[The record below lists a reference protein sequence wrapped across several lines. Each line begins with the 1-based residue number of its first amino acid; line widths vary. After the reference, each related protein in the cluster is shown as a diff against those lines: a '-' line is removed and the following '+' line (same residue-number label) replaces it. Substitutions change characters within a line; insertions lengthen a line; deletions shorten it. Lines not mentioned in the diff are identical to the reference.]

1 MTLKTSITH
10 HTLAATIR
18 RSLFSAAMALGLFT
32 ALPLAQAE
40 PAGHASKCTA
50 QLAKDNGFVGFAL
63 ENDFFARAS
72 NSDEHYTNGI
82 QFSYLTPARV
92 AVAAPL
98 QSLTRLPMFGIDK
111 KTTCASHRYAIALGQ
126 ELFTPDDTNTTALI
140 SDDRPYAAWLHLTF
154 ALQSVWKH
162 EASGAALQDQ
172 WKLDI
177 GIVGPSAM
185 GEQAQNNYHVLIG
198 VAESKGWNNQ
208 LEDEIG
214 INLTFE
220 RSVRSPAFATPSL
233 FGLETDFVP
242 YGVLSLGNVQT
253 HAGLGGVFRLGPD
266 VPEDFGPPRIYP
278 GIGGSDVFTPISQF
292 DWYVFAGL
300 EGRAVAH
307 NIFLDGNSFST
318 SHSVDKY
325 PFVAEGRLGVVAVIA
340 KTARISYTHIFR
352 SKEFRE
358 QPEPD
363 QFGSLTISFAL

>member
-1 MTLKTSITH
+1 MLLNTLLLRGSTRGA
-10 HTLAATIR
+10 L
-18 RSLFSAAMALGLFT
+18 LSAAFSLSLLVGM
-32 ALPLAQAE
+32 P
-40 PAGHASKCTA
+40 HAHANPQETTSHCAA
-50 QLAKDNGFVGFAL
+50 QLAKDNGFIGFAL

-82 QFSYLTPARV
+82 QFSYLTPAQ
-92 AVAAPL
+92 ATVAAPL
-98 QSLTRLPMFGIDK
+98 ESLTRLPMFGIDK
-111 KTTCASHRYAIALGQ
+111 KATCASHRYAIAFGQ
-126 ELFTPDDTNTTALI
+126 ELFTPDDTDTTALTP
-140 SDDRPYAAWLHLTF
+140 DDRPYAAWLHLTF

-162 EASGAALQDQ
+162 EASGAALQDH
-172 WKLDI
+172 WKLDV

-185 GEQAQNNYHVLIG
+185 GEQIQNDYHELIG
-198 VAESKGWNNQ
+198 VAESQGWDNQ

-220 RSVRSPAFATPSL
+220 RSIRSPAFKTPSL
-233 FGLETDFVP
+233 LGLETDFVP
-242 YGVLSLGNVQT
+242 YGVVSVGNVQT
-253 HAGLGGVFRLGPD
+253 HMGLGGIFRLGPD

-300 EGRAVAH
+300 EGRAVAR
-307 NIFLDGNSFST
+307 NIFLDGNSFRD
-318 SHSVDKY
+318 SHSVTKY
-325 PFVAEGRLGVVAVIA
+325 PFVAEGRLGIVAVVA

-363 QFGSLTISFAL
+363 QFGSLTLSFAL

>member
-1 MTLKTSITH
+1 MTFSTPDTRNSMSALFRCLTLSS
-10 HTLAATIR
+10 TLAF
-18 RSLFSAAMALGLFT
+18 SLLSAAPT
-32 ALPLAQAE
+32 AHADPSA
-40 PAGHASKCTA
+40 PASKCTA

-82 QFSYLTPARV
+82 QFSYLTSARASV
-92 AVAAPL
+92 AEPL
-98 QSLTRLPMFGIDK
+98 ATLTGIPMFGIDK
-111 KTTCASHRYAIALGQ
+111 KSTCASHRYAIALGQ
-126 ELFTPDDTNTTALI
+126 ELFTPDDTDTTALVLN
-140 SDDRPYAAWLHLTF
+140 DRPYAAWLHLTF

-172 WKLDI
+172 WKLDV

-185 GEQAQNNYHVLIG
+185 GEQIQNDYHALIG
-198 VAESKGWNNQ
+198 VAASEGWDNQ

-220 RSVRSPAFATPSL
+220 RSVRSPAFATPSM

-242 YGVLSLGNVQT
+242 YGVLSVGNVQT
-253 HAGLGGVFRLGPD
+253 HAGLGGIFRLGPD

-292 DWYVFAGL
+292 DWYVFAGV

-307 NIFLDGNSFST
+307 NIFLDGNSFSN

-325 PFVAEGRLGVVAVIA
+325 PFVAEGRLGIVAVVA

-363 QFGSLTISFAL
+363 QFGSLTLSFAL